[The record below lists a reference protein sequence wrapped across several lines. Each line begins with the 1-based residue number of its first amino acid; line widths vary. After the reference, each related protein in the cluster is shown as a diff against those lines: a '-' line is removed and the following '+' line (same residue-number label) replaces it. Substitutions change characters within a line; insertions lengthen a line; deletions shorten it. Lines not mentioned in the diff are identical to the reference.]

1 MTPSSRSPKAKEA
14 NALVI
19 PDGMKADEITIR
31 PIEDETERAQRLRKD
46 YLSFIVKDL
55 LATCVAMVVIVSSA
69 AIALVMLARSSS
81 SLEERRFAITIVS
94 STLTALVGFVY
105 GKAVK

>member
-1 MTPSSRSPKAKEA
+1 MTPSSRSPRAKDA

-31 PIEDETERAQRLRKD
+31 PIEEETERTQRLKKD
-46 YLSFIVKDL
+46 FLSFIVKDL
-55 LATCVAMVVIVSSA
+55 LATCLAMVIIVSSA
-69 AIALVMLARSSS
+69 VIALILLARSSS
-81 SLEERRFAITIVS
+81 TLEERRFAITILT